1 MVVRVEWLEVVKMK
15 KEIVIVIVLIALVII
30 TGIQAFQLN
39 NIKEKLVNG
48 ETYLSSYNDQGNQ
61 QDLSGGNNVPVMVG
75 GC

>member
-1 MVVRVEWLEVVKMK
+1 MVVRAEWLEVVKMK
-15 KEIVIVIVLIALVII
+15 KEIVIVIVLIALVVI

-48 ETYLSSYNDQGNQ
+48 ETYLSNYNDQGNQ
-61 QDLSGGNNVPVMVG
+61 RGFSGGNNVPVMVG